1 MDVNKAKELLRN
13 NTLKAVEQPLATPP
27 VEEPLSIRGGIVD
40 NDTSN
45 TMLGTVDFMNDFGS
59 MMNTGIE
66 ELKEI
71 EDLEPLPVEED
82 KKMVAEISLEDFTEE
97 KETETETVNK
107 TEVKVA
113 KPVVKEGV
121 TYKLAFV
128 PEPILGVL
136 GELVETPI
144 EQVLEIKGTKYALVD
159 LAMFADN
166 VE

>member
-13 NTLKAVEQPLATPP
+13 NALKAVEQP
-27 VEEPLSIRGGIVD
+27 VEEPLSIRGGIID
-40 NDTSN
+40 NEPSN
-45 TMLGTVDFMNDFGS
+45 VMLGTVDFIDGFGS
-59 MMNTGIE
+59 VMDTGIE
-66 ELKEI
+66 KLKEI

-97 KETETETVNK
+97 KETETETINE

-136 GELVETPI
+136 GELVETPM
-144 EQVLEIKGTKYALVD
+144 EQILEIKGNKYALVD
-159 LAMFADN
+159 LN
-166 VE
+166 VFSNNV

>member
-13 NTLKAVEQPLATPP
+13 NALKAVEQP
-27 VEEPLSIRGGIVD
+27 VEEPLSIRGGIID
-40 NDTSN
+40 NEPSN
-45 TMLGTVDFMNDFGS
+45 VMLGTVDFIDGFGS
-59 MMNTGIE
+59 VMDTGIE
-66 ELKEI
+66 KLKEI
-71 EDLEPLPVEED
+71 EDLEPLPVEEED

-97 KETETETVNK
+97 KETETETINE

-144 EQVLEIKGTKYALVD
+144 EQILEIKGTKYALVD